1 MDWIVLS
8 VLSVVR
14 GDVLLCSVFLPL
26 FSFPLPLGR
35 ETTPLFVCLFV
46 VLSAFDTVS
55 GFLFIYLFPS
65 VHSIPS
71 PCRGCIAPVSVCLI
85 LLCFFRP

>member
-14 GDVLLCSVFLPL
+14 GDVLLCSFFLPL

-46 VLSAFDTVS
+46 CCVVCFRHRLGLLV
-55 GFLFIYLFPS
+55 YLFVSFRAFHP
-65 VHSIPS
+65 IP
-71 PCRGCIAPVSVCLI
+71 L
-85 LLCFFRP
+85 